1 MWVKICGVRDV
12 PMALAIAETG
22 ADAIGLN
29 FYDASPRRV
38 ELGLARQIVNELP
51 ETVLAVGLFV
61 NHPLDVV
68 CEHVAHLKL
77 PAVQIHGDES
87 PDDLARLAKALP
99 GVKLIRALRVSAETG
114 LGPVHDYLDACRAL
128 SIELFAC
135 LLDAKVG
142 GAYGGTGQVGPWELI
157 RSGYRVDIDPPL
169 ILAGGLTP
177 ENIAQAISDVAPW
190 GVDTAGGVE
199 SSVACKDMGR
209 VRQFLASAR
218 GATHESRRGG

>member
-87 PDDLARLAKALP
+87 PDDLARLAQALP

-114 LGPVHDYLDACRAL
+114 LGPVHAYLDACRSL
-128 SIELFAC
+128 SVELFAC

-142 GAYGGTGQVGPWELI
+142 PWELI
-157 RSGYRVDIDPPL
+157 RSEYRVDIDPPL